1 MQPAL
6 SEGHYPPL
14 PRASDAEGRGELR
27 WEMGYQREDRLSQES
42 DDSKIRCLLNVADQ
56 AFAEVTLIIP
66 TNDLGIPFRPFG
78 MSLSRLFLAKFE
90 GMGAAAN
97 TQNGFAGFD
106 ERSDHCMVFSG
117 NASADA
123 DNEQVGLGNEESVG

>member
-1 MQPAL
+1 MQRV
-6 SEGHYPPL
+6 GGC
-14 PRASDAEGRGELR
+14 DRGS
-27 WEMGYQREDRLSQES
+27 WGIKG
-42 DDSKIRCLLNVADQ
+42 KIDFLKNRMIRRFGCLLNVADQ

-90 GMGAAAN
+90 GMGGRAN
-97 TQNGFAGFD
+97 TQNGVAGFD
-106 ERSDHCMVFSG
+106 ERSDHLHGLFRKRS
-117 NASADA
+117 SADA